1 VEQRATVSDFR
12 HESQTALVVSFE
24 TLTGWQKSAENNG
37 LLSAGCLV
45 SSLTGYHAHN
55 SLRLEQASLSLTVA
69 QLSPVEEEVATA
81 AVWIAAQWYLG
92 PTSYN
97 LHYGSLAQ
105 SVFLSAQAL

>member
-1 VEQRATVSDFR
+1 
-12 HESQTALVVSFE
+12 
-24 TLTGWQKSAENNG
+24 
-37 LLSAGCLV
+37 
-45 SSLTGYHAHN
+45 
-55 SLRLEQASLSLTVA
+55 LEQASLSLTVA